1 MYKTLS
7 LFLGKWKKGRDLFL
21 ESAVSQLFLFQN
33 NSFAI
38 VAYFRVACSNLLQNL
53 RFTFK
58 LEICSFHAKF
68 IGTEKFK

>member
-7 LFLGKWKKGRDLFL
+7 LFLGKWKEDRDLFL
-21 ESAVSQLFLFQN
+21 VSAVSQLFVVQN
-33 NSFAI
+33 PFAI

-68 IGTEKFK
+68 MGTEKCK